1 MAKPLLPWNRLKTA
15 THPQLVWW
23 IKMDHRF
30 LVEVHRTLSDSDR
43 LHVFDHER
51 NDNEILCWD
60 IGCSYGAEQKPSDS
74 NINAWKE
81 GIADFIDNTYPGR
94 E

>member
-1 MAKPLLPWNRLKTA
+1 MVRPLLPWDRPKNA
-15 THPQLVWW
+15 THPKLVWW

-30 LVEVHRTLSDSDR
+30 LVEVHHTLSDSDR
-43 LHVFDHER
+43 LYVFDHEK
-51 NDNEILCWD
+51 NDKEILRWD
-60 IGCSYGAEQKPSDS
+60 IGCSYSLEQKPCEA

-81 GIADFIDNTYPGR
+81 GILDFIDNSYPER